1 MNITPTS
8 HPCIFVS
15 HDEQDAHFPGE
26 VESSLN
32 RLRSGPSGN
41 NLLDELRNFESR
53 NKRVTIERDNS
64 DDPGARPCLTEKQQ
78 KKYGRDRV
86 NDPSVTNTLITKS
99 RNFLGIKKN
108 GKGTSVTVKWS
119 PNLGFKTDEEGMAQP
134 DHSNP
139 ESAFVILGHELIH
152 AKHMMQGTHKGLS
165 GHKYAAGT
173 PAAKEEWRA
182 IGLGK
187 YEGRET
193 SEYSI
198 CDEHG
203 ITRRSA
209 YPGFNDP

>member
-53 NKRVTIERDNS
+53 NKRLTIERYNG
-64 DDPGARPCLTEKQQ
+64 DDPGAQPCLTEKQQ

-119 PNLGFKTDEEGMAQP
+119 PNLGFKTDEEGMA
-134 DHSNP
+134 
-139 ESAFVILGHELIH
+139 H
-152 AKHMMQGTHKGLS
+152 A
-165 GHKYAAGT
+165 
-173 PAAKEEWRA
+173 
-182 IGLGK
+182 
-187 YEGRET
+187 
-193 SEYSI
+193 
-198 CDEHG
+198 
-203 ITRRSA
+203 
-209 YPGFNDP
+209 